1 MQRRNFLIGLGSLAI
16 ASTAALG
23 TGASVQSSAAR
34 SGGIDVVNDSAGLL
48 AFQVGPNTNGG
59 VVLEDPASGQLG
71 IDFTAGGG
79 AGGVNVNSKYQIG
92 SLFGVP
98 EADNLSSGNSP
109 TTNPGFMIVNN
120 DTVPR
125 RVSLAFDVADKTT
138 LAGSELILQARP
150 STDGLVSDAEPTKT
164 MRLTSGN
171 DNDSFAFDDSGSRDD
186 RLEPGEYIGV
196 SLIVDTTAAVDDAE
210 DLSGTMTI
218 SAN

>member
-1 MQRRNFLIGLGSLAI
+1 MQRRNFLIGLGSLAV

-23 TGASVQSSAAR
+23 TGASVQSSASRA
-34 SGGIDVVNDSAGLL
+34 GGIDVVNDSVGLL

-59 VVLEDPASGQLG
+59 VVLEESNGQLG

-98 EADNLSSGNSP
+98 EADNLPAGNSP
-109 TTNPGFMIVNN
+109 TTNPGFVIVNN

-125 RVSLAFDVADKTT
+125 RVSIEFDVADKAN

-164 MRLTSGN
+164 MRLTAGN
-171 DNDSFAFDDSGSRDD
+171 DYDSYSFDDSGARDD

-196 SLIVDTTAAVDDAE
+196 SLLVDTTAAVDDLE

>member
-1 MQRRNFLIGLGSLAI
+1 MNRRNYLIGLGSLAI

-34 SGGIDVVNDSAGLL
+34 AGGIDVVNDSAGLL
-48 AFQVGPNTNGG
+48 AIQVGPNTNGG
-59 VVLEDPASGQLG
+59 VVVEDPSSGEFG

-79 AGGVNVNSKYQIG
+79 AGGVNVNSYYQIG

-98 EADNLSSGNSP
+98 EANNLVGNSP
-109 TTNPGFMIVNN
+109 TNNPAFMIVNN

-125 RVSLAFDVADKTT
+125 RVTLEFDVTDKVN

-150 STDGLVSDAEPTKT
+150 SPDGLVSDAEPTKT
-164 MRLTSGN
+164 MRLTQGN
-171 DNDSFAFDDSGSRDD
+171 DYDSFAFDDSGTRDD
-186 RLEPGEYIGV
+186 RLEAGEYIGV
-196 SLIVDTTAAVDDAE
+196 SLLVDTTGSVNDLE